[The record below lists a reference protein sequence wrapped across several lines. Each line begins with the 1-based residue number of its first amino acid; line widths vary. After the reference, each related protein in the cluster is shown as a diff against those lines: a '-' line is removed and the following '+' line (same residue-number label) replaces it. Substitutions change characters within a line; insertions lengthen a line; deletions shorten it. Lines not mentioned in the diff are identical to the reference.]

1 MNPGERLGARFSFH
15 KFVPAKGGVVMSK
28 IQSIKTASA
37 GLLNGWKNRLRQL
50 SSGRIWLGLVIAMS
64 LIAIVLSFSGV
75 VSFAARSANLRLLS
89 QLQNL
94 AGAATA
100 SGAVPPTCE
109 IPTNPAPINARPVP
123 SLTLVD
129 VRCVSIRPPR

>member
-1 MNPGERLGARFSFH
+1 
-15 KFVPAKGGVVMSK
+15 
-28 IQSIKTASA
+28 
-37 GLLNGWKNRLRQL
+37 
-50 SSGRIWLGLVIAMS
+50 MS